1 MSAAVL
7 ARRAAC
13 THEQRCAMKI
23 DEEDF
28 LQCYVCG
35 LPALWVI
42 ELAGE
47 DEPITEEAACEAHS
61 RGHVRRGLL
70 TPPASERRVAFGG
83 R

>member
-1 MSAAVL
+1 MH
-7 ARRAAC
+7 ARA
-13 THEQRCAMKI
+13 CAMKTN
-23 DEEDF
+23 EEAF

-47 DEPITEEAACEAHS
+47 DEPVTEEAACEAHS

-70 TPPASERRVAFGG
+70 TPPATEPHVAVGG